1 MPEPVTHSPRECC
14 DTFLDAALDRLE
26 LAAPVRQL
34 LRGPYREVMVEL
46 PIMREDGTLSV
57 YSGYRVQHDNARGP
71 FKGGLRFHPSV
82 DMDHFRA
89 LAAVMTWKTAVAD
102 IPFGGAKGGIDCDP
116 SDLTEAELET
126 LTKRFTERMDEI
138 IGPNRDIP
146 APDVGT
152 GARQMAWIFDAYAV
166 RHGYEPGVVTG
177 KPIQLGGSLGRT
189 EATGR
194 GVAMVTGWACEAEG
208 LELEGAAVAIQG
220 FGNVGSHAARF
231 LAGRGARIVAVSD
244 VHGGLYREE
253 GLDVEALFEAHAA
266 DSRRPIAEAGV
277 PGRPLSNEEILVL
290 DVDVL
295 IPAAIESVLH
305 GGNAGDVRARMI
317 VEAANL
323 PSTCE
328 AHAMLV
334 ERGVPVVPDIL
345 ANAGGVIVSY
355 LEWVQNRERM
365 RWDLERVNQSL
376 ERILGRA
383 WREVSGRAREE
394 GVDYRLA
401 AYELAVS
408 RVREAIELRGF

>member
-1 MPEPVTHSPRECC
+1 MPDSGPHSPLECS

-26 LAAPVRQL
+26 LTPSMRQL

-46 PIMREDGTLSV
+46 PLVREGGELRV
-57 YSGYRVQHDNARGP
+57 YAGYRVQHDNARGP

-116 SDLTEAELET
+116 HELTASELET
-126 LTKRFTERMDEI
+126 LTKRFTERMDEV

-152 GARQMAWIFDAYAV
+152 GSRQMAWIFDAYAV

-194 GVAMVTGWACEAEG
+194 GVSMVTAWACEEEG
-208 LELEGAAVAIQG
+208 LELGSAAVAIQG

-231 LAGRGARIVAVSD
+231 LAGLGARVVAVSD
-244 VHGGLYREE
+244 VHGGLYRER
-253 GLDVEALFEAHAA
+253 GLDIDALFEARAR
-266 DSRRPIAEAGV
+266 DGELPIAEAGV
-277 PGRPLSNEEILVL
+277 PGEPVSNDDLLTL

-305 GGNAGDVRARMI
+305 GGNAGDVRARLV

-328 AHAMLV
+328 AHAILV
-334 ERGVPVVPDIL
+334 ERGVPVIPDIL

-365 RWDLERVNQSL
+365 RWDVERVNGDL

-383 WREVSGRAREE
+383 WREVRGRAREE

-408 RVREAIELRGF
+408 RVQEAIELRGF

>member
-1 MPEPVTHSPRECC
+1 MPDPGTHSPLECS
-14 DTFLDAALDRLE
+14 DTFLDAAMDRLE
-26 LAAPVRQL
+26 LAPSMRQL

-46 PIMREDGTLSV
+46 PLMRHDGELRV

-116 SDLTEAELET
+116 HELTQAELET
-126 LTKRFTERMDEI
+126 LTKRFTEKMDEV

-152 GARQMAWIFDAYAV
+152 GAPQMAWIFDAYAV

-177 KPIQLGGSLGRT
+177 KPLQLGGSLGRT

-194 GVAMVTGWACEAEG
+194 GVSMVTSWACEEEG
-208 LELEGAAVAIQG
+208 LELEGASVAIQG

-231 LAGRGARIVAVSD
+231 LAGLGARVVAVSD
-244 VHGGLYREE
+244 VHGGVYREE
-253 GLDVEALFEAHAA
+253 GLDVDELFEVRARNV
-266 DSRRPIAEAGV
+266 DQPIAEAGAS
-277 PGRPLSNEEILVL
+277 GEPLSNDDLLTL
-290 DVDVL
+290 DVDIL
-295 IPAAIESVLH
+295 IPAAIEGVLH
-305 GGNAGDVRARMI
+305 GGNAGEVRAGMV

-328 AHAMLV
+328 AHAVLL
-334 ERGVPVVPDIL
+334 ERGVTVIPDIL

-365 RWDLERVNQSL
+365 RWDVERVNGDL

-383 WREVSGRAREE
+383 WREVSGRARED
-394 GVDYRLA
+394 GVDFRLA

>member
-1 MPEPVTHSPRECC
+1 MPESDVHSPLECS
-14 DTFLDAALDRLE
+14 DTFLDAAMDRLE
-26 LAAPVRQL
+26 LDPPMRQL

-46 PIMREDGTLSV
+46 PLVREGGDLRV

-116 SDLTEAELET
+116 HELTKPELET
-126 LTKRFTERMDEI
+126 LTKRFTEKMDEV

-152 GARQMAWIFDAYAV
+152 GAPQMAWIFDAYAV

-194 GVAMVTGWACEAEG
+194 GVSMVTAWACEAEG
-208 LELEGAAVAIQG
+208 VELEGATVAIQG

-231 LAGRGARIVAVSD
+231 LAERGAKVVAVSD
-244 VHGGLYREE
+244 VDGGLYRDE
-253 GLDVEALFEAHAA
+253 GLDIEALIAA
-266 DSRRPIAEAGV
+266 RSGAGGRPVAQSDVAGE
-277 PGRPLSNEEILVL
+277 PLSNDDLLTL

-305 GGNAGDVRARMI
+305 GGNAGDVRARLV

-328 AHAMLV
+328 AHAILV
-334 ERGVPVVPDIL
+334 ERGIPVIPDIV
-345 ANAGGVIVSY
+345 ANSGGVIVSY

-365 RWDLERVNQSL
+365 RWDVERVNADL

-383 WREVSGRAREE
+383 WREVSGRAGEE
-394 GVDYRLA
+394 SVDYRLA

>member
-1 MPEPVTHSPRECC
+1 MADAGIHTPLECTN
-14 DTFLDAALDRLE
+14 TFLDTALDRME
-26 LAAPVRQL
+26 IDPAMRRL

-46 PIMREDGTLSV
+46 PLVREDGELEVFT
-57 YSGYRVQHDNARGP
+57 GYRVQHDNARGA
-71 FKGGLRFHPSV
+71 FKGGLRYHPSV

-116 SDLTEAELET
+116 SALCAADLET
-126 LTKRFTERMDEI
+126 LTKKFTARMDEV

-152 GARQMAWIFDAYAV
+152 SSREMAWIFDAYAM
-166 RHGYEPGVVTG
+166 RHGNEPGVVTG

-194 GVAMVTGWACEAEG
+194 GVAMVTSWAAAEQG
-208 LELEGAAVAIQG
+208 IELEGASVAIQG

-231 LAGRGARIVAVSD
+231 LAERGAKVVAVSD
-244 VHGGLYREE
+244 VHGGLVREE
-253 GLDVEALFEAHAA
+253 GLDVGALQSARARDRNAA
-266 DSRRPIAEAGV
+266 VAQMGVAGEPI
-277 PGRPLSNEEILVL
+277 SNDGLLTLE
-290 DVDVL
+290 VDIL

-305 GGNAGDVRARMI
+305 GGNARDVRARMI

-328 AHAMLV
+328 AHRIFV
-334 ERGVPVVPDIL
+334 ERGLPVIPDIL

-365 RWDLERVNQSL
+365 RWEEERVNAEL
-376 ERILGRA
+376 ERILGKA
-383 WREVSGRAREE
+383 WREVSGLARES
-394 GVDYRLA
+394 GADYRVT